1 MTTLTFTIYSLTN
14 NISLIIKLHKTLTF
28 TIYNLTNNISLI
40 IKLHKGKQAS
50 LDLWQEILYWC
61 NTLLSMRA
69 NITHGQTLNSEVKV
83 VSYFKTE
90 VGTKQ

>member
-1 MTTLTFTIYSLTN
+1 M
-14 NISLIIKLHKTLTF
+14 
-28 TIYNLTNNISLI
+28 
-40 IKLHKGKQAS
+40 
-50 LDLWQEILYWC
+50 WQEVLYWC

-83 VSYFKTE
+83 VKVVGYFETE